1 MAVDLGPDAPARS
14 TPRRRHPLSATIGA
28 LVGWVA
34 LVSIGR
40 WWGLALLAHHR
51 ALTLPEP
58 PLLGRPGPGL
68 TPRLLVPSTVGALL
82 IAGVPWAVRRLR
94 WGWLLV
100 ATAGATAAWSVALAL
115 VDGSDGLTHGLAGH
129 TELGTD
135 VPSVAASPLR
145 FLSTFSARITHYQ
158 VQARGHPPGMILI
171 LAGLD
176 RIGLAGNGWAAALC
190 ITGGCIGSVAVVVA
204 AKELCGETTAR
215 RAAPFVAIA
224 PAAIWIATSADAFY
238 LGVAAVSVATL
249 VMAINRTGRRSDQL
263 ALAGGI
269 GFGACLMLSY
279 GLVLI
284 IVIPALVA
292 RRARRLRP
300 LVLAAAGAAGV
311 LGAFALLGFWWPVGL
326 LATREQYD
334 RLHVWRPWWYFV
346 VANLSAWA
354 LALGPAIAVALS
366 RLRDRSVALLVG
378 GAVLAAVVADLSGLS
393 EGEVERIWLP
403 FTVWVLAAGTALWPD
418 TRTPTGS
425 RVVAERPVQGWLALQ
440 AVSAIALVSLVRTQW

>member
-1 MAVDLGPDAPARS
+1 MAVDLRPDSAAPS
-14 TPRRRHPLSATIGA
+14 LSRRRHTTKATIGA

-40 WWGLALLAHHR
+40 WWGLALLAHHH

-68 TPRLLVPSTVGALL
+68 TPRVLMPMTVGTLL
-82 IAGVPWAVRRLR
+82 IIGAPWAVRRLR
-94 WGWLLV
+94 WRSLLLV
-100 ATAGATAAWSVALAL
+100 TAGATAAWSVALAL
-115 VDGSDGLTHGLAGH
+115 VDGPDGLTHGLAGH

-135 VPSVAASPLR
+135 VPSVAASPLH
-145 FLSTFSARITHYQ
+145 FLSTFSAQITRYQ

-171 LAGLD
+171 LAGMH
-176 RIGLAGNGWAAALC
+176 RIGLAGNGWAATLC
-190 ITGGCIGSVAVVVA
+190 ITAGCLGSAAVVVA
-204 AKELCGETTAR
+204 VGELCGRATAR

-238 LGVAAVSVATL
+238 LGVSAVALATL
-249 VMAINRTGRRSDQL
+249 VMAVNRTGRGSDRL
-263 ALAGGI
+263 AVAGGI
-269 GFGACLMLSY
+269 GLGVCLMLSY

-284 IVIPALVA
+284 VVIPVLVA
-292 RRARRLRP
+292 WRARRFRA
-300 LVLAAAGAAGV
+300 LVLAGVAAAAV

-326 LATREQYD
+326 LATRKQYN

-366 RLRDRSVALLVG
+366 RLRDRSVAVPVG
-378 GAVLAAVVADLSGLS
+378 GAVLAVVVADLSGLS

-403 FTVWVLAAGTALWPD
+403 FTVWVLAAGAALWPD
-418 TRTPTGS
+418 SPAPTGS
-425 RVVAERPVQGWLALQ
+425 RLVAGRRIQGWLTLQ